1 MFGRLGG
8 TEILVIL
15 IVGFLIF
22 GPKKLPQLGK
32 SFGDTI
38 SEFKKAA
45 KSDENTDVIEEDNE
59 KKS

>member
-15 IVGFLIF
+15 VVGFLIF

-32 SFGDTI
+32 SFGETI
-38 SEFKKAA
+38 SEFKKAS
-45 KSDENTDVIEEDNE
+45 KKDEDTDVIEEDTE
-59 KKS
+59 KKN